1 MVVPI
6 PMDSKSRQQT
16 HKSKQYVGNAL
27 KINLQENN
35 SRITVIGNECRIN
48 IDINKGKLTV
58 IGNSCRIHVSGGDGE
73 IIYNGNDGR
82 IKLGSSVEE
91 DRVQYFG
98 NCGKIVKNGEVVC
111 KQTENNSKSERG
123 ADEDT
128 VRKNYV
134 NVVNQKHKHFS
145 CGLSTYSLGIPGV
158 VMTTQISKCVRKS
171 KH

>member
-6 PMDSKSRQQT
+6 PMDSKSRQPT
-16 HKSKQYVGNAL
+16 HKTKQYVGNAL

-35 SRITVIGNECRIN
+35 SKITVIGNECRIN
-48 IDINKGKLTV
+48 ININKGRLTV
-58 IGNSCRIHVSGGDGE
+58 IGNSCRVNVSGGDGE

-91 DRVQYFG
+91 RRVQYFG

-111 KQTENNSKSERG
+111 KQTENNSSERG

-128 VRKNYV
+128 VRKGYV
-134 NVVNQKHKHFS
+134 NVVNQKNKQFS
-145 CGLSTYSLGIPGV
+145 CGVNTYSLGIPGV
-158 VMTTQISKCVRKS
+158 VMTTQISNCIRNS